1 MNCFSFSAAM
11 TLTNHSVT
19 FLNDLKQMKNLEA
32 FICLSVRDQWRLAF
46 ENKLHGRSREK
57 KLIMDVAC
65 KVSGTSS
72 NDALFEAIALLLPQN
87 KQQQGRAWRTKVG
100 YFFVICKFDQTTRP
114 VNCKICKLHSSYY
127 SRRNLYLRINST

>member
-1 MNCFSFSAAM
+1 M

-19 FLNDLKQMKNLEA
+19 FLNDLKQMKNPET
-32 FICLSVRDQWRLAF
+32 FIRLSVRDQWRLAF
-46 ENKLHGRSREK
+46 EDKLHGRSREK

-87 KQQQGRAWRTKVG
+87 KQQQGKA
-100 YFFVICKFDQTTRP
+100 
-114 VNCKICKLHSSYY
+114 
-127 SRRNLYLRINST
+127 